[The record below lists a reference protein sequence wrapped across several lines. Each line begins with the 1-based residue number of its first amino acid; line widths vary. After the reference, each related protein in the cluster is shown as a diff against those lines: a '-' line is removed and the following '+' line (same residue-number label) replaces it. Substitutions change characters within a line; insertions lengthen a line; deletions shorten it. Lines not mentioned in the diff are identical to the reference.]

1 MAESDESDA
10 AVPEGPSASTPDAK
24 SEQGEQSAPDTSE
37 PVASEAV
44 ASEPATSEPVASEPV
59 ASEPATSEP
68 AADEPV
74 TSAPAPTSGFGP
86 APQVAGLSPGVVT
99 YRLVASVF
107 GVAAGALGFIGF
119 FLDFFS
125 RSGTSL
131 SSASSGWFDLV
142 PIFLGIATLAILVPR
157 YAFAASGLGLGS
169 LGIAFGIHGL
179 AAGLASQVSRAQG
192 ATLGYGIGFW
202 CIVIGSGVLSL
213 AWVALLAERIR
224 PLDR

>member
-37 PVASEAV
+37 PVASE
-44 ASEPATSEPVASEPV
+44 PGTSEPVASEPV
-59 ASEPATSEP
+59 ASEP

-74 TSAPAPTSGFGP
+74 TSAPAPTPGFGP

>member
-1 MAESDESDA
+1 M
-10 AVPEGPSASTPDAK
+10 
-24 SEQGEQSAPDTSE
+24 
-37 PVASEAV
+37 
-44 ASEPATSEPVASEPV
+44 
-59 ASEPATSEP
+59 
-68 AADEPV
+68 
-74 TSAPAPTSGFGP
+74 
-86 APQVAGLSPGVVT
+86 VT
-99 YRLVASVF
+99 YRLVASVV

-142 PIFLGIATLAILVPR
+142 PIFLGLATLAVLVPR
-157 YAFAASGLGLGS
+157 YAFPASGLGLGS